1 MTFISPANFASS
13 KMPGMVTANQAN
25 INNGSAFSEI
35 LNPNHATSENGMT
48 LHQAAEKLVSSA
60 LLMPIIEQLHSE
72 HGFRSEMFKAGDA
85 ERHFQPIMDYY
96 LADQIVSGAN
106 FDLTE
111 SVVQRLQP
119 QVDGGGLQA

>member
-1 MTFISPANFASS
+1 MTFISPAQFASS

-25 INNGSAFSEI
+25 RSNGSAFSEI
-35 LNPNHATSENGMT
+35 LNPNHATSGNGMT

-60 LLMPIIEQLHSE
+60 LLMPIIKQLHSE
-72 HGFRSEMFKAGDA
+72 HSFQSEMFKAGDA
-85 ERHFQPIMDYY
+85 ERHFQPMMDYY

-119 QVDGGGLQA
+119 QVHSRGLQS

>member
-1 MTFISPANFASS
+1 MTLISTANFASS
-13 KMPGMVTANQAN
+13 KMPDLVTAHQAN
-25 INNGSAFSEI
+25 RRNGSAFSEI

-85 ERHFQPIMDYY
+85 ERHFQPMMDYY

-111 SVVQRLQP
+111 SVVRQLQP
-119 QVDGGGLQA
+119 QAYGEGL